1 MAEIKKLPVHIA
13 FIMDGNGRWA
23 KQRLLPRK
31 MGHREGVKAMKTMIK
46 ECEAMGIGYVTFY
59 AFSTENWARP
69 QEEIDELFSLVK
81 KFADNELKEYSDK
94 GYRIRILGDVTQLPS
109 ETRDALEKIMLS
121 SRNNTG
127 MCVNVAINYGGRQ
140 EIVNAVNNIL
150 QSGITQIDAQSLSDC
165 MYTCGIPDPDVIV
178 RSGGEKR
185 LSNFLIWQCA
195 YSELI
200 FVDKYWPDFD
210 RSTLEEIIAEYAAR
224 DRRYGKITRL
234 N

>member
-1 MAEIKKLPVHIA
+1 MSINIKIPRHIA

-31 MGHREGVKAMKTMIK
+31 MGHREGVKAMKFMIE
-46 ECEAMGIGYVTFY
+46 ECDKLGIEHVTFY

-81 KFADNELKEYSDK
+81 KFADNELAKYKDK
-94 GYRIRILGDVTQLPS
+94 GYRIRILGDVTQLPDD
-109 ETRDALEKIMLS
+109 TRQALAKIVES
-121 SRNNTG
+121 SSDNKG
-127 MCVNVAINYGGRQ
+127 MQINIALNYGGRQ
-140 EIVNAVNNIL
+140 EIVQAVNKIL
-150 QSGITQIDAQSLSDC
+150 QSGLCQIDTEMLNDC
-165 MYTCGIPDPDVIV
+165 MYTYGMPDPDIIV

-195 YSELI
+195 YSEFV
-200 FVDKYWPDFD
+200 FVDEFWPDFD
-210 RSTLEEIIAEYAAR
+210 RKVLDSIIMEYSRR

-234 N
+234 D